1 MPSSFRSAKGYTH
14 YQTEPSDTWLLNHKR
29 GLIPV
34 VQVFVNKDGMEQRI
48 HPKEVI
54 IVDLDNVRIE
64 FTIPVTGRAVL
75 L

>member
-14 YQTEPSDTWLLNHKR
+14 YQTEPSDIWLINHKR